1 MASVAAASGA
11 GVPALAVLLIST
23 LLGLGAGFC
32 AGRRTRSC
40 GGRPSQANVA
50 SHASC
55 IGLVAVVFCLW
66 ALRNCVFSSPHFD
79 LGALT
84 FALAFGAAVYAVLRV
99 SRSDDPGPARRAMQ
113 GVPLACALVALN
125 YLIGKCGSGCRP
137 GRSLG
142 GQLLA
147 SAASLCLNGSLTI
160 FGAPGR
166 CVSRGARCSN
176 KNRRSE
182 AVRFAGAHLDFFAS
196 QITGALRQRW
206 QIKLSRCLQSARAGR
221 DLELQNTSVE
231 RGRDV

>member
-125 YLIGKCGSGCRP
+125 YLIGVVFVSGPPMLRLYMCAGLAWWTIAGVSGFIVSKRLLDDLWSSGSVRLT
-137 GRSLG
+137 GRSL
-142 GQLLA
+142 L
-147 SAASLCLNGSLTI
+147 
-160 FGAPGR
+160 
-166 CVSRGARCSN
+166 
-176 KNRRSE
+176 
-182 AVRFAGAHLDFFAS
+182 
-196 QITGALRQRW
+196 
-206 QIKLSRCLQSARAGR
+206 
-221 DLELQNTSVE
+221 
-231 RGRDV
+231 